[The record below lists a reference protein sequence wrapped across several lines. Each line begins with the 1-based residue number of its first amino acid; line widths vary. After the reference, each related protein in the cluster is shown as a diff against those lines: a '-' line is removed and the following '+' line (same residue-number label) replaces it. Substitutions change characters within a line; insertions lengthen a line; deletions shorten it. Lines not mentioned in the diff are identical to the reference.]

1 MRTPQRQS
9 RLLSKLRRKT
19 LARMENNYVP
29 DGLTEKG
36 AKKNGKSRPVKRRFH
51 AGAWRKKRVH
61 FRLEHRSQ
69 VNASLRLWRLRRE
82 ACLCQDR
89 RSAAMEGC
97 IRNIDLRQN
106 QNNCYEQE
114 LKHKHRPRPACHG
127 CPKRNGK

>member
-1 MRTPQRQS
+1 DRTFFFQ
-9 RLLSKLRRKT
+9 
-19 LARMENNYVP
+19 AE
-29 DGLTEKG
+29 DGIRDRNVTGVQTCAL
-36 AKKNGKSRPVKRRFH
+36 PI
-51 AGAWRKKRVH
+51 W
-61 FRLEHRSQ
+61 LEHRSQ

-127 CPKRNGK
+127 CPKRKGDNLLLMESVLNTTKVPVIQ